1 MLVSAPNLHDDVH
14 TTEDDRRSRGNYNVH
29 DFAEFI
35 GHLTAV
41 IDR

>member
-1 MLVSAPNLHDDVH
+1 MLVSAPILQDDVH
-14 TTEDDRRSRGNYNVH
+14 TREDDRRSRGNYNAH
-29 DFAEFI
+29 DFEEFI